1 MARYTYETAQ
11 AGTALQTIPQGE
23 SVIAPLNA
31 WFGLDEMKAPVSMH
45 FWACN
50 DEDEELVVISADSD
64 FETWATSE
72 AMDDVHI
79 ANAISAERSL
89 ASRSVI
95 SFGMGRGKTSAPV
108 KAAWVASYR
117 RIA

>member
-1 MARYTYETAQ
+1 MANYTYDIAQ
-11 AGTALQTIPQGE
+11 AVNGLNYVPQGE
-23 SVIAPLNA
+23 TICAPLNA
-31 WFGLDEMKAPVSMH
+31 WLGFEAINAPVSMH

-50 DEDEELVVISADSD
+50 DEDEELVILSATPD

-79 ANAISAERSL
+79 ANAIRSERSL
-89 ASRSVI
+89 ATRSVI

-108 KAAWVASYR
+108 KAAWMASCR
-117 RIA
+117 RFA

>member
-1 MARYTYETAQ
+1 MAKYTYETAQ
-11 AGTALQTIPQGE
+11 AVTALQGIPQGE
-23 SVIAPLNA
+23 KIIAPLNA
-31 WFGLDEMKAPVSMH
+31 FFGFDEMNAPVSMH

-50 DEDEELVVISADSD
+50 DENEELVVLSATPD

-79 ANAISAERSL
+79 ANAIRSERSL
-89 ASRSVI
+89 ATRSVI

-108 KAAWVASYR
+108 KAAWMASCR
-117 RIA
+117 RFA